1 MEPMERIIS
10 FLREKIPEV
19 DRDLEEPIRSLLTK
33 FELIPKNEYEAHME
47 ILKSL
52 EGQVVELEDRVR
64 SLEASRES

>member
-1 MEPMERIIS
+1 MERIIS

>member
-1 MEPMERIIS
+1 MERIIS

-47 ILKSL
+47 ILKSI